1 MRNRNHSFLLP
12 SLLLGP
18 ILIGAAA
25 LHSEA
30 AYQIKK
36 GDSLSKIA
44 QTKYGN
50 LEKWRELWDLNKA
63 AIKDPHWIYP
73 GQRLRLMNEGSLT
86 LVASNAGTGSNAS
99 LPASSFKRR
108 SQEWRLL
115 PIQNWEKFVF
125 PTDPLVDPTGFDR
138 RSNIGERFA
147 EKTLS
152 PMAIAPDRIP
162 ILGEIS
168 ASRSNFEKLNL
179 GDTVMIRAD
188 EALQVGTTYSVTPGP
203 EKVSSSR
210 DGRVAFTYVISGKVK
225 VIGVR
230 DGVFVGTITSLYHPI
245 DRGNL
250 LIPEV
255 QPLVFQKAIP
265 CPSAVQAS
273 VMVQKSGQED
283 LIGQQRIVFLDVG
296 SDDGVRPGMIFRQYL
311 HQDPY
316 TKESLTSRDFLIESE
331 LQVLDVQDR
340 FAIAI
345 VINSRSG
352 VHADDEV
359 VALTDLKDF
368 DRNQGL
374 QGIIQDRAKPA
385 SMDDLDRLDSSDG
398 IGEKENRDLR
408 QLEIWSKSNPSAGTG
423 AGVSEDEIKKETLKP
438 ANPSP
443 ELGNETAPNDQSN
456 APKGESPQT
465 APEAPEA
472 APAPAPAEPPS
483 GEAPPPEAMPSS
495 SAPPEPTPA
504 PQAPAPTPSAPS
516 GEVKPQAAPPP
527 SMEDSLQSAPL
538 AP

>member
-1 MRNRNHSFLLP
+1 MSNRKPSFLLP
-12 SLLLGP
+12 GFLLGP

-30 AYQIKK
+30 AYQIKR

-50 LEKWRELWDLNKA
+50 LEKWREIWDLNKA

-73 GQRLRLMNEGSLT
+73 GQRLRLMNEESLT
-86 LVASNAGTGSNAS
+86 LVASNAGTGSSPN
-99 LPASSFKRR
+99 LPSFSSKMR

-115 PIQNWEKFVF
+115 PIQNWERFVF
-125 PTDPLVDPTGFDR
+125 QTDPLVDPTGFDR

-147 EKTLS
+147 EKTIS

-168 ASRSNFEKLNL
+168 ASRSNYEKLNL
-179 GDTVMIRAD
+179 GDTVIIRAD
-188 EALQVGTTYSVTPGP
+188 EAIQVGTTYSVTPGP

-230 DGVFVGTITSLYHPI
+230 DGDFVGTITSLYHPI

-255 QPLVFQKAIP
+255 QPLFFSKAIP

-273 VMVQKSGQED
+273 ILAQKSGQED

-311 HQDPY
+311 HQDPF
-316 TKESLTSRDFLIESE
+316 TKDSLTSRDFLIESE

-423 AGVSEDEIKKETLKP
+423 AGVPEDEIKKETLKP

-456 APKGESPQT
+456 APKGDSPQT
-465 APEAPEA
+465 APA
-472 APAPAPAEPPS
+472 APTPESAPAPAEPPA
-483 GEAPPPEAMPSS
+483 GEAPPPEAMPSTS
-495 SAPPEPTPA
+495 PPAEPIASPTPA
-504 PQAPAPTPSAPS
+504 PPPSPPS
-516 GEVKPQAAPPP
+516 GEVKPQSAPPP